1 MFVTLQNIDPDKGMI
16 LLINKPLRW
25 TSFDVINKLKYE
37 IRNLTSQKKFKIGH
51 AGTLDPLAEGLLIVC
66 IGKYTKKIPEFQN
79 LNKKYKGTI
88 ILGATTK
95 SYDLEY
101 EPENFCSYN
110 TINVEYVKN
119 VFREFIGNTL
129 QTPPVFSAVK
139 IKGKSAFEYAR
150 RGEAV
155 EIKPKEISIYSL
167 EILRFALP
175 EIDFEICCSKGTYI
189 RSLVRDIGEKLE
201 SGAYLKSLQRTA
213 IGDFKLKDALDIT
226 PLLSEFKPV
235 NPERKKKRFEL

>member
-1 MFVTLQNIDPDKGMI
+1 MLATLKNVDPDKGII

-25 TSFDVINKLKYE
+25 TSFDVINKLKFE
-37 IRNLTSQKKFKIGH
+37 IRNLTSHKKFKIGH

-66 IGKYTKKIPEFQN
+66 IGKYTKKINEFQN
-79 LNKKYKGTI
+79 LNKKYKGTL

-101 EPENFCSYN
+101 EPENFHPYN
-110 TINVEYVKN
+110 MINVEDVEN
-119 VFREFIGNTL
+119 VFREFTGSIL

-150 RGEAV
+150 QGKTIEM
-155 EIKPKEISIYSL
+155 KPKEISIYSL
-167 EILRFALP
+167 EVLRFALP

-189 RSLVRDIGEKLE
+189 RSLVRDIGEKLGC
-201 SGAYLKSLQRTA
+201 GAYLKALQRTA
-213 IGDFKLKDALDIT
+213 IGDFELKDTLDIT
-226 PLLSEFKPV
+226 PLLSDYKPM
-235 NPERKKKRFEL
+235 NPERKKKRFE

>member
-1 MFVTLQNIDPDKGMI
+1 M
-16 LLINKPLRW
+16 R
-25 TSFDVINKLKYE
+25 
-37 IRNLTSQKKFKIGH
+37 
-51 AGTLDPLAEGLLIVC
+51 
-66 IGKYTKKIPEFQN
+66 
-79 LNKKYKGTI
+79 I
-88 ILGATTK
+88 ILSVRHPTRQRECISASTF
-95 SYDLEY
+95 DLHQPTSRLGRRILY
-101 EPENFCSYN
+101 
-110 TINVEYVKN
+110 
-119 VFREFIGNTL
+119 TL

-150 RGEAV
+150 RGEVV

-189 RSLVRDIGEKLE
+189 RSLVRDIGEKLGC
-201 SGAYLKSLQRTA
+201 GAYLKSLQRTA